1 MSKTGLVVQVTVP
14 CSISNFKIPENKTE
28 SSNDQ
33 YKSVTYYFVDI
44 ENVIILVMCPPGFTS
59 TDGLTDCKPCERN
72 SFWINATR
80 CENCPDG
87 FGTRENGVPDIDGC
101 KG

>member
-1 MSKTGLVVQVTVP
+1 
-14 CSISNFKIPENKTE
+14 
-28 SSNDQ
+28 
-33 YKSVTYYFVDI
+33 
-44 ENVIILVMCPPGFTS
+44 MCPPGFTS